1 MEDSGAE
8 KLMNTL
14 ISKMESM
21 DNDVKLLK
29 AENEAL
35 RNMVQNPNAMLRKA
49 GFVPYS
55 TPYSE
60 DVEGDAFRS
69 DMGTGIMKADNS
81 NNENLDSFSNEQ
93 IHEMTWD
100 EIHDMASQ
108 HREVKEMY

>member
-21 DNDVKLLK
+21 DNEVQILK
-29 AENEAL
+29 AENASL
-35 RNMVQNPNAMLRKA
+35 RRMMENPQSILKKA

-60 DVEGDAFRS
+60 DVEVDAFRADVQTIKKEDGGSRS
-69 DMGTGIMKADNS
+69 DPDK
-81 NNENLDSFSNEQ
+81 FSNTE
-93 IHEMTWD
+93 IHEMSWD
-100 EIHDMASQ
+100 EIHDMADQ

>member
-1 MEDSGAE
+1 MEDGPE

-21 DNDVKLLK
+21 DNEVQILK
-29 AENEAL
+29 AENASLKRMME
-35 RNMVQNPNAMLRKA
+35 NPQNILRKA

-60 DVEGDAFRS
+60 DVEVDAFRADVQTIQKQEGGSRS
-69 DMGTGIMKADNS
+69 DPDK
-81 NNENLDSFSNEQ
+81 FSNTE

-100 EIHDMASQ
+100 EIHEMADQ

>member
-1 MEDSGAE
+1 MEDGAE

-21 DNDVKLLK
+21 DNEVQILK
-29 AENEAL
+29 AENASL
-35 RNMVQNPNAMLRKA
+35 RRMMENPQSILKKA

-60 DVEGDAFRS
+60 DVEVDAFRADVQTIKKEDGGSRS
-69 DMGTGIMKADNS
+69 DPDK
-81 NNENLDSFSNEQ
+81 FSNTE
-93 IHEMTWD
+93 IHEMSWD
-100 EIHDMASQ
+100 EIHDMADQ

>member
-1 MEDSGAE
+1 MEDGAE

-21 DNDVKLLK
+21 DNEVQILK
-29 AENEAL
+29 AENASL
-35 RNMVQNPNAMLRKA
+35 RRMMENPQSILKKA

-60 DVEGDAFRS
+60 DVEVDAFRADVQTIKKQDGGSRS
-69 DMGTGIMKADNS
+69 DPDK
-81 NNENLDSFSNEQ
+81 FSNTE
-93 IHEMTWD
+93 IHEMSWD
-100 EIHDMASQ
+100 EIHDMADQ

>member
-1 MEDSGAE
+1 MEEGTE

-21 DNDVKLLK
+21 DNEVQILK
-29 AENEAL
+29 AENASL
-35 RNMVQNPNAMLRKA
+35 RRVMENPQFILKKA

-60 DVEGDAFRS
+60 DVEVDAFRADVQTIKKEDGGSRS
-69 DMGTGIMKADNS
+69 DPDK
-81 NNENLDSFSNEQ
+81 FSNTE

-100 EIHDMASQ
+100 EIHDMADQ

>member
-1 MEDSGAE
+1 MEDGAE

-21 DNDVKLLK
+21 DNEVQILK
-29 AENEAL
+29 AENASL
-35 RNMVQNPNAMLRKA
+35 RRMMENPQSILKKA

-60 DVEGDAFRS
+60 DVEVDAFRADVQTIKKQDGGSRS
-69 DMGTGIMKADNS
+69 DPDK
-81 NNENLDSFSNEQ
+81 FSNTE
-93 IHEMTWD
+93 IHEMSWD
-100 EIHDMASQ
+100 EIHEMADQ